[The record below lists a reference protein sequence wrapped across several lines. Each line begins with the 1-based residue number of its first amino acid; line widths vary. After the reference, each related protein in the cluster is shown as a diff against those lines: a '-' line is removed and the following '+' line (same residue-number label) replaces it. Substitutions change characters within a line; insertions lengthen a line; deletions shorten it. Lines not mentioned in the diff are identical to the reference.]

1 VASELDDSSER
12 IITDLADEYGFAI
25 NAAFFRVFRDGD
37 RGTPQERGSLGLD
50 PETWSS
56 VSESF
61 LG

>member
-37 RGTPQERGSLGLD
+37 
-50 PETWSS
+50 WS
-56 VSESF
+56 
-61 LG
+61 